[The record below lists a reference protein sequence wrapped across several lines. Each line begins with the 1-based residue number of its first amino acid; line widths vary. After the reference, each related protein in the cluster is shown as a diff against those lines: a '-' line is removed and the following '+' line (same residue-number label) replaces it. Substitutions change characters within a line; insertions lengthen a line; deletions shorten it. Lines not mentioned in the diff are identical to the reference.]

1 MLDIHRRSPLR
12 RQEEGLCVYIS
23 YLPGHNLLCG
33 DARRHFFLEPFFFRL
48 PRDKVRSKGE
58 VRQTAGWCAANDVE
72 FVCLAQRRVGGA
84 AQAVYGA

>member
-12 RQEEGLCVYIS
+12 RQEEGLLVDIS
-23 YLPGHNLLCG
+23 YLPHDLLSKKTIS
-33 DARRHFFLEPFFFRL
+33 FFFGCQE
-48 PRDKVRSKGE
+48 PRRGKGE

>member
-12 RQEEGLCVYIS
+12 RQEEGLLVDIS
-23 YLPGHNLLCG
+23 YLPHDLLSKKTIS
-33 DARRHFFLEPFFFRL
+33 FFSVAKSQGRT
-48 PRDKVRSKGE
+48 KGE
-58 VRQTAGWCAANDVE
+58 VRQTADWCAANDVE